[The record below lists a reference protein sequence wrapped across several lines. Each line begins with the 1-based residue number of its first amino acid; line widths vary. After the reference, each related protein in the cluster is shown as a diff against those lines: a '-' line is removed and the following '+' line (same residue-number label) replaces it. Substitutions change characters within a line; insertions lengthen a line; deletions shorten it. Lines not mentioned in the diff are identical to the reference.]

1 MAHFAELDENNKV
14 LRVLV
19 ACNEEVNNYGGD
31 QSETAASRF
40 EKTVNLSFTGVKW
53 VQTSYNGNFR
63 QRFAGEGMT
72 YDPVNDVFIEEQPFA
87 SWALDE
93 NFKWQPPVAL
103 PSETD
108 VYKNLRW
115 DEDNQRWLA
124 NSVENSNSYYWDP
137 SSAKF
142 VLI

>member
-93 NFKWQPPVAL
+93 NFKCYKKDHKDI
-103 PSETD
+103 TD
-108 VYKNLRW
+108 AVK
-115 DEDNQRWLA
+115 
-124 NSVENSNSYYWDP
+124 
-137 SSAKF
+137 K
-142 VLI
+142 

>member
-1 MAHFAELDENNKV
+1 MAHFAELDGDNKV

-19 ACNEEVNNYGGD
+19 ACNEDVNNYGGD
-31 QSETAASRF
+31 QSEMAANRF

-53 VQTSYNGNFR
+53 IQTSYNDNFR
-63 QRFAGEGMT
+63 QRFASTGMT
-72 YDPVNDVFIEEQPFA
+72 YDPVNDVFIHEQPFA
-87 SWALDE
+87 SWSLDSE
-93 NFKWQPPVAL
+93 FEWQPPVAL
-103 PSETD
+103 PSETEI
-108 VYKNLRW
+108 YKNLKW

-137 SSAKF
+137 SSAEF